1 MEDPEYNLEEWNP
14 LFSLGQNLVDRQG
27 GVEMFSPAAVAV
39 AGGLA
44 ILAFHLLLPL
54 LNPLL
59 SSGPASSS
67 LERFSVPLFPPLSL
81 QGLPAVAVTVAREE
95 RPRLQNHP
103 RCGITTGG
111 QVRTYH
117 F

>member
-14 LFSLGQNLVDRQG
+14 LFSLGQNLVDRQ

-59 SSGPASSS
+59 SSGKALSPVVSASLSARPSS
-67 LERFSVPLFPPLSL
+67 
-81 QGLPAVAVTVAREE
+81 
-95 RPRLQNHP
+95 
-103 RCGITTGG
+103 CGSHCGQRRKAKAPKSSKVWDHHRRTGSYIPFLIN
-111 QVRTYH
+111 T
-117 F
+117 